1 MKILKVGDNQK
12 AACANC
18 QSFQEMAFVLRD
30 VPLSDESGMVDNVLV
45 GVCDHCDHVGIMPHQ
60 STPLVQKQLQQQ
72 KRPVESRVPA
82 HLIDILN
89 LASVQVSGT
98 IDFVPTLIKFY
109 LYCLSNDEASAK
121 TINEYLQTDLA
132 KGKSQKRIS
141 LKGRRV
147 TEDIEQL
154 KQVTKI
160 KSTTDIIKGIV
171 LKMNDDLLVNKNQEK
186 LTQLRSIVAA
196 TI

>member
-1 MKILKVGDNQK
+1 MKILKIGDSQK

-18 QSFQEMAFVLRD
+18 QSFQDMTFALRN
-30 VPLSDESGMVDNVLV
+30 VPLSDDSGMVENVLV
-45 GVCDHCDHVGIMPHQ
+45 GVCDNCNHVGILPHQ
-60 STPLVQKQLQQQ
+60 STPIVQKQLQLQR
-72 KRPVESRVPA
+72 RPVESRVPA
-82 HLIDILN
+82 HMIDILN
-89 LASVQVSGT
+89 LASVEISGT
-98 IDFVPTLIKFY
+98 VDFAPALMKFY
-109 LYCLSNDEASAK
+109 LYCLSNDELSAK
-121 TINEYLQTDLA
+121 TINDYLQTDLA

-147 TEDIEQL
+147 IDDIEQL
-154 KQVTKI
+154 KQVTNI

-186 LTQLRSIVAA
+186 LSQLRGIVAA